1 MSWLRFFR
9 RGRRD
14 AEVRS
19 KMESFVDEETAEN
32 VARGM
37 TPEEAR
43 RRARVKLGSVERVRE
58 TVWRQNTV
66 GFVESAWRDLRYA
79 FRTLRRNPGFA
90 LTAVLILALGIGAN
104 TAIFSLMNA
113 VLLRSLPVDDPSSLV
128 RLTMNVQMG
137 SQNVQNV
144 PINYPIVE
152 FLAHHAKSFS
162 GVFGWSDCE
171 FVLSGKG
178 AARSYHGAMVSGNTF
193 NVLGVRPALGRLL
206 TVQDDQTGGGP
217 DGWAAVISHR
227 LWMTAFQGDLRVI
240 GSEINLADHSVRIVG
255 VTPAGFE
262 GVIVADHPDFYLPLN
277 FEPVMRGAQSQ
288 LHTGASLWLTGFAR
302 LSSGVSERQAA
313 AEMTALH
320 ASMFD
325 AILPAAVRHLPFI
338 EHSRLAVESGRT
350 GWSFLRP
357 EYTRV
362 LMLLQ
367 CMVAILLL
375 IGCANLSGL
384 CLARA
389 SARQKEFAIR
399 GALGAAPGRLLRQV
413 VIESLLLAVTGAVL
427 GMALAWPAARFVV
440 QHLGDRGIAQ
450 SLSTR
455 PDTTVLLV
463 TAACAIACAIF
474 FGMAPAWQA
483 RRASLEPVLR
493 QVNGQSRRAS
503 LRSGLIPLEVA
514 LSLVLVV
521 LAGLLGTT
529 IIQLKAQNPGFRTEN
544 VLFAGSEFD
553 RLPEKGRD
561 LADLYLRMQ
570 QRMEQMPGIEAASVA
585 RLTPLSGSAASGSF
599 EAAGQAAFSIA
610 NINEIGPHYFAAI
623 GTPILGGHGFSLQ
636 DMKSNECVLNQTAAE
651 RYFPNGAA
659 LGRTLSQLERKASTG
674 AESRRDCVVVGISAD
689 AKYAS
694 LRNAVPPVVYL
705 PFSAD
710 TNGLSSLSFVL
721 HGRDDTTALRA
732 YQSVLHEMAPGSPE
746 AEPIS
751 FAEQYENSVARDQLL
766 SQLSGFFAVLA
777 LVLSGIGIYGLVA
790 WRVAER
796 TAEIGIRM
804 ALGATRRGI
813 LSLMLRQLLFLLVVG
828 LLLGGAAAW
837 FAAHAIRGFLFGVAP
852 NNPLWFMLAASALI
866 TTAII
871 AAMLPA
877 RRAASVDPMQALR
890 TE

>member
-9 RGRRD
+9 RGRAD
-14 AEVRS
+14 AELRS
-19 KMESFVDEETAEN
+19 ELESYVEEETAEN

-43 RRARVKLGSVERVRE
+43 RRARVKLGSAQRVRE
-58 TVWRQNTV
+58 TVWRQNTLLFFDSV
-66 GFVESAWRDLRYA
+66 GRDLGYA
-79 FRTLRRNPGFA
+79 LRTLRRNRGFA
-90 LTAVLILALGIGAN
+90 LTAILILALGIGAN

-137 SQNVQNV
+137 SRNIQNV
-144 PINYPIVE
+144 PINYPILE
-152 FLAHHAKSFS
+152 FLARHAKSFR
-162 GVFGWSDCE
+162 GVFGWSDCD
-171 FVLSGKG
+171 FVLSRNGVV
-178 AARSYHGAMVSGNTF
+178 RLYHGAIVSGNTF

-206 TVQDDQTGGGP
+206 TAQDDQTGGGP
-217 DGWAAVISHR
+217 DGWTGVISYR
-227 LWMTAFQGDLRVI
+227 LWMTAFQGDPAVI
-240 GSEINLADHSVRIVG
+240 GSNINLADHSVRIVG

-262 GVIVADHPDFYLPLN
+262 GVIVADRPDFYLPLS

-288 LHTGASLWLTGFAR
+288 LHTSASLWLTGFAR
-302 LSSGVSERQAA
+302 LGAGVSERQAG
-313 AEMTALH
+313 AEMAVLLP
-320 ASMFD
+320 SMFD
-325 AILPAAVRHLPFI
+325 AILPPAVRHLPFI
-338 EHSRLAVESGRT
+338 EHSRLVVESGRT

-357 EYTRV
+357 EYTRA
-362 LMLLQ
+362 LMLMQ

-375 IGCANLSGL
+375 VGCANLSGL

-413 VIESLLLAVTGAVL
+413 LAESLLLAVTGAAL
-427 GMALAWPAARFVV
+427 GIALAWPAARFVV
-440 QHLGDRGIAQ
+440 QHLGNRGVAQ

-455 PDTTVLLV
+455 PDATVLLV

-483 RRASLEPVLR
+483 RRTSLEPVLR
-493 QVNGQSRRAS
+493 QASSQSRRAG
-503 LRSGLIPLEVA
+503 LRSVLIPLEVG

-521 LAGLLGTT
+521 LAGLLGAT
-529 IIQLKAQNPGFRTEN
+529 IVQLRAQNPGFHTEN
-544 VLFAGSEFD
+544 VLFAEAEFD

-585 RLTPLSGSAASGSF
+585 RLTPLSGSVASGSF
-599 EAAGQAAFSIA
+599 AAAGEARFTIA

-623 GTPILGGHGFSLQ
+623 GTPILVGHGFTAQ
-636 DMKSNECVLNQTAAE
+636 DMESHECVLNQAAAE

-659 LGRTLSQLERKASTG
+659 LGHTLSRSELQAGNG
-674 AESRRDCVVVGISAD
+674 AESRRDCVVVGVSAD

-694 LRNAVPPVVYL
+694 LRDAVPPVVYL
-705 PFSAD
+705 PIDAD
-710 TNGLSSLSFVL
+710 TYGLSSLSFVL
-721 HGRDDTTALRA
+721 HGRDDAAARRA
-732 YQSVLHEMAPGSPE
+732 YQAVLHEMAPGAPE
-746 AEPIS
+746 AAPIS
-751 FAEQYENSVARDQLL
+751 FAQQYDNSVARDQLL

-777 LVLSGIGIYGLVA
+777 LLLSGIGIYGLVA

-804 ALGATRRGI
+804 ALGASRRGI
-813 LSLMLRQLLFLLVVG
+813 LTCMLRQLLFLLVAG
-828 LLLGGAAAW
+828 LVLGGAAAW

-852 NNPLWFMLAASALI
+852 NNPFWFMLAAAAVI
-866 TTAII
+866 ITAII

-877 RRAASVDPMQALR
+877 RRAASIDPMQALR
-890 TE
+890 ME

>member
-9 RGRRD
+9 RRRAD
-14 AEVRS
+14 AELQQELDVYLA
-19 KMESFVDEETAEN
+19 EEIAEN
-32 VARGM
+32 IAGGVSPG
-37 TPEEAR
+37 EAR
-43 RRARVKLGSVERVRE
+43 RKAKIKLGNPQRVRE
-58 TVWRQNTV
+58 SLWQQNTLSIIDSS
-66 GFVESAWRDLRYA
+66 GRDLGYA
-79 FRTLRRNPGFA
+79 FRTLRRKPGFA
-90 LTAVLILALGIGAN
+90 LTAILILALGIGAN

-128 RLTMNVQMG
+128 RLTMKVQIG
-137 SQNVQNV
+137 SQNVENI
-144 PINYPIVE
+144 PINYPILE
-152 FLAHHAKSFS
+152 FLARHAKSFS
-162 GVFGWSDCE
+162 GVFGWSGCE
-171 FVLSGKG
+171 FVLSRNG
-178 AARSYHGAMVSGNTF
+178 AARSYHGAIISGNTF
-193 NVLGVRPALGRLL
+193 DVLGVRPALGRLL
-206 TVQDDQTGGGP
+206 TTQDDQNGGGP

-227 LWMTAFQGDLRVI
+227 LWMTAFQGDPRVI
-240 GSEINLADHSVRIVG
+240 GSQVNLADHSATIVG

-262 GVIVADHPDFYLPLN
+262 GVIVADRPDFYLPLN

-288 LHTGASLWLTGFAR
+288 LHTGANLWLTGFAR
-302 LSSGVSERQAA
+302 LRSGVSERQAA
-313 AEMTALH
+313 AEMAALLP
-320 ASMFD
+320 SMFD

-338 EHSRLAVESGRT
+338 EHSRLVVESGRT
-350 GWSFLRP
+350 GWSFLQP
-357 EYTRV
+357 EYTRA

-413 VIESLLLAVTGAVL
+413 LVESLLLAVTGAVL
-427 GMALAWPAARFVV
+427 GMVIAWPAARFVV
-440 QHLGDRGIAQ
+440 QHLGDRGVAQ
-450 SLSTR
+450 SLSAR
-455 PDTTVLLV
+455 PDATVLLV

-483 RRASLEPVLR
+483 RRTSLEPVLR
-493 QVNGQSRRAS
+493 QANGQSRRAG
-503 LRSGLIPLEVA
+503 LRSVLIPLEVA

-529 IIQLKAQNPGFRTEN
+529 IVQLKAQNPGFRTDN
-544 VLFAGSEFD
+544 VLFAEAEFD

-570 QRMEQMPGIEAASVA
+570 QRMEQIPGIEAASVA
-585 RLTPLSGSAASGSF
+585 RLTPLNGSTASGSF
-599 EAAGQAAFSIA
+599 AAAGEAHFSIA
-610 NINEIGPHYFAAI
+610 DTNEVGPHYFAAI
-623 GTPILGGHGFSLQ
+623 GTPILAGHGFSLQ

-659 LGRTLSQLERKASTG
+659 LGHTLSQLERQARNG
-674 AESRRDCVVVGISAD
+674 AESRRDCVVVGVSAD
-689 AKYAS
+689 AKYAN
-694 LRNAVPPVVYL
+694 LRDAVPPVVYL
-705 PFSAD
+705 PIGAD

-721 HGRDDTTALRA
+721 HGRDDATALRA
-732 YQSVLHEMAPGSPE
+732 YQTVLHEMAPGAPE

-751 FAEQYENSVARDQLL
+751 FAEQYEDSVARDQLL

-777 LVLSGIGIYGLVA
+777 LLLSGIGIYGLVA

-796 TAEIGIRM
+796 TTEIGIRM

-813 LSLMLRQLLFLLVVG
+813 LSLMLRQLLFLLVAG

-852 NNPLWFMLAASALI
+852 NNPLWFMLAAAALI
-866 TTAII
+866 TTAIT
-871 AAMLPA
+871 ASMLPA
-877 RRAASVDPMQALR
+877 RRAVSVDPMQTLR